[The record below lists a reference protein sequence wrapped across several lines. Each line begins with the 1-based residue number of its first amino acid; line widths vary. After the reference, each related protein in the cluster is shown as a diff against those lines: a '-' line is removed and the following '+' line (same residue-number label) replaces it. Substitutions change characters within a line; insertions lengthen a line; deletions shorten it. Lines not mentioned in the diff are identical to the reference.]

1 MIDNTMFDNPFAD
14 QHRFHYF
21 DPSDNKNDEML
32 EPSVILNIDDN
43 IDNDVEVDV
52 DDEIISHVPKIRDVF
67 RSSFDASH
75 D

>member
-1 MIDNTMFDNPFAD
+1 MIDNTMFDNPFVD

-21 DPSDNKNDEML
+21 DPSDNENDEML
-32 EPSVILNIDDN
+32 EPSVILDIDDN

-67 RSSFDASH
+67 GSSFDASH

>member
-1 MIDNTMFDNPFAD
+1 
-14 QHRFHYF
+14 
-21 DPSDNKNDEML
+21 ML

-52 DDEIISHVPKIRDVF
+52 DDEIISHVSKIRDVF
-67 RSSFDASH
+67 GSSFDTSH